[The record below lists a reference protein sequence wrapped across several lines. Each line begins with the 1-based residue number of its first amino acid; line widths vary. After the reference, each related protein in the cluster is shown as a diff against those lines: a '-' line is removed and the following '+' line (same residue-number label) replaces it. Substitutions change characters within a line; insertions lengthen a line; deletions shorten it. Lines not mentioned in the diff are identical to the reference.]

1 MLKSPMWILRSTPGS
16 IERLLRVSPGTPR
29 TIGRGPLAD
38 FVVEAPLLSRVHCR
52 LLATDADLTIED
64 LNSTNGTFVNGQRVS
79 RSPLTNGDR
88 LRIGRLELD
97 VVRG

>member
-1 MLKSPMWILRSTPGS
+1 MWILRSTS
-16 IERLLRVSPGTPR
+16 ENVERILRVAPGTPR

-38 FVVEAPLLSRVHCR
+38 FVVDAALLSRVHCR

-64 LNSTNGTFVNGQRVS
+64 LNSTNGTFVNGRRVS
-79 RSPLTNGDR
+79 RSPLTSGDHLR
-88 LRIGRLELD
+88 LGRLELE